1 MIKRHALLPSSLN
14 GLRVFEAAAR
24 YLSFTIAAQEL
35 NVTQSAVSRQIR
47 LLEEQLGF
55 TLFIRQ
61 HRALILTEEGKEI
74 ALILT
79 RQFSELNNTIHQLK
93 QHEDNTLKLN
103 VSMSF
108 AVRWLIPRLHSF
120 KEQNPS
126 LDIIISSNIGNNGN
140 YGDQLNLDSDDYDIA
155 ISNYQDPTTIEQPV
169 IFLRKEYL
177 APVYSML
184 LVKGD
189 TQLTIDELLTYP
201 RLHPTKDRSDWR
213 AWFAQTGI
221 QQPLGNTELT
231 FDTLDMAL
239 TSCLSGQGATITDLL
254 FVTNE
259 LKQGFLKLPLE
270 AKIIDS
276 PWKYYYYCRTKSDNV
291 TNFVNW
297 LIKELELETEQLL
310 SLINQHNWHPTN
322 K

>member
-1 MIKRHALLPSSLN
+1 
-14 GLRVFEAAAR
+14 
-24 YLSFTIAAQEL
+24 
-35 NVTQSAVSRQIR
+35 
-47 LLEEQLGF
+47 
-55 TLFIRQ
+55 
-61 HRALILTEEGKEI
+61 
-74 ALILT
+74 
-79 RQFSELNNTIHQLK
+79 
-93 QHEDNTLKLN
+93 
-103 VSMSF
+103 
-108 AVRWLIPRLHSF
+108 LIPRLHSF

-259 LKQGFLKLPLE
+259 LKQGFLKLNNYLALLTNITGTRP
-270 AKIIDS
+270 I
-276 PWKYYYYCRTKSDNV
+276 SDIV
-291 TNFVNW
+291 TYKATVT
-297 LIKELELETEQLL
+297 LIKTTNKKDATVNNSKRL
-310 SLINQHNWHPTN
+310 SLLQITLI
-322 K
+322 